1 LPAYRAGTASKGV
14 PPFDG
19 GGDLQD
25 FSGSACAPV
34 ASASATVRVVFTPS
48 GKRGTFS
55 LGTTVLAAA
64 RTLGVD
70 LDSVCGGRAVCG
82 RCQVTPTVGEFAKH
96 RISSKTDSLSEAT
109 DTEHRYARIKGLD
122 PTRRLSCQ
130 AQLRGDC
137 VIDVPAESQLHRQ
150 IVRKS
155 ADDIRDLQIDPVVKL
170 HYIEPPRPSMEDQ
183 TCDLTRVVRALEAEW
198 GLAELRADLP
208 FLRSLSGA
216 LRAGQRYGGDWQ
228 VTVAVRNAR
237 DLVAVW
243 PGLKE
248 RIFGIAVDVG
258 TTTIA
263 GHLCDLGTGEVLASA
278 GMMNPQI
285 RFGEDLMSRISYL
298 QQNAGEAANLTAAVR
313 GALQHLSTHVAEE
326 AKVAPGDIVELVIVG
341 NPTMH
346 HLVLGIDPTQLGM
359 EPFPLVVDQGL
370 DVLARDLG
378 LAVCPSAHAYFLP
391 CIAGHVGAD
400 TAGVILSQAPHA
412 AREMTLV
419 IDVGTNAELV
429 LGSSERLIACSS
441 PTGPAFEGAQISCGQ
456 RAAPGAIERVRIN
469 PATLA
474 PRIKVIGSD
483 LWSDDPGFAASIEG
497 IGVTGICGSGIIEA
511 VAELFLC
518 GVLDAGG
525 RMSAKGRDVASNPWL
540 LPKGRNVEYV
550 LYQGSDRVVKIVPSD
565 IRAIQLA
572 KAACYSGAR
581 LLMDKMGVKHVDRV
595 LLAGAFGSHI
605 DVKYAMTLGMI
616 PDCSLDHV
624 RSVGN
629 AAGTG
634 ARIALLSAA
643 ARDEIDRVIRR
654 VEKVETAIEPKF
666 QQYFVSAMSL
676 PNADDPFPNLEQVVK
691 LPPRSATVL

>member
-1 LPAYRAGTASKGV
+1 M
-14 PPFDG
+14 
-19 GGDLQD
+19 
-25 FSGSACAPV
+25 
-34 ASASATVRVVFTPS
+34 FTPS
-48 GKRGTFS
+48 GKRGEFPG
-55 LGTTVLAAA
+55 GTTVLAAA
-64 RTLGVD
+64 RALGVD

-96 RISSKTDSLSEAT
+96 RISSRTDSLSEV
-109 DTEHRYARIKGLD
+109 TETERRYASIKGLD

-130 AQLRGDC
+130 AQIRSDC
-137 VIDVPAESQLHRQ
+137 IIDVPAESQLHRQ
-150 IVRKS
+150 IVRKA
-155 ADDIRDLQIDPVVKL
+155 ADDIRDLQIDPLVTL
-170 HYIEPPRPSMEDQ
+170 HYIEPQRPDMDDQ
-183 TCDLTRVVRALEAEW
+183 TCDLTRVLRTLESDW
-198 GLAELRADLP
+198 GLKELRADLP
-208 FLRSLSGA
+208 FLQSLSAA

-228 VTVAVRNAR
+228 VTVAVRNGR

-263 GHLCDLGTGEVLASA
+263 GHLCDLATGEVLASA

-298 QQNAGEAANLTAAVR
+298 QQNAGAAAGLTAAAR
-313 GALQHLSTHVAEE
+313 GALQQLATHLSVE
-326 AKVAPGDIVELVIVG
+326 AKVAPEDIVELVIVG

-359 EPFPLVVDQGL
+359 EPFPLVVDRGL

-378 LAVCPSAHAYFLP
+378 VAVCAGAHAYFLP

-400 TAGVILSQAPHA
+400 TAGVILSQAPHTSS
-412 AREMTLV
+412 EMTLV

-456 RAAPGAIERVRIN
+456 RAAPGAIERVRID

-483 LWSDDPGFAASIEG
+483 LWSDDADFAASIESF
-497 IGVTGICGSGIIEA
+497 GVTGICGSGIIEA

-518 GVLDAGG
+518 GILDASG
-525 RMSAKGRDVASNPWL
+525 RMSAKGHDVASHPWL
-540 LPKGRNVEYV
+540 LPRGRNVEYV
-550 LYQGSDRVVKIVPSD
+550 LYRAGDRVVKIVPAD

-581 LLMDKMGVKHVDRV
+581 LLMDRMGVKQVDRV
-595 LLAGAFGSHI
+595 LLAGAFGSYI
-605 DVKYAMTLGMI
+605 DVRYAMTLGMI
-616 PDCSLDHV
+616 PDCPLDHV

-643 ARDEIDRVIRR
+643 ARDEIERVIRR
-654 VEKVETAIEPKF
+654 VEKVETAIEPRF
-666 QQYFVSAMSL
+666 QQYFVSAMNL
-676 PNADDPFPNLEQVVK
+676 PNADDPFPNLERVVK
-691 LPPRSATVL
+691 LPPRKAAS